1 MTKILANL
9 NKENILTRLIQFYV
23 FLLPW
28 QAMYIFAEKYWGS
41 NKWQYGTGIIYA
53 TEVLLWLILITFF
66 ITQNKTTSVNFWTTL
81 KGKFL
86 QRDSKLWAT
95 ISIWFFVGWC
105 GLTLLWSADRLVN
118 YYLWFKLLEMTA
130 LLFVI
135 INSKI
140 SQDKIL
146 WPFAISAGIQ
156 GLLAGWQF
164 SSQTINPSTLLG
176 IAQHFAGS
184 YGGIVIET
192 ASGRWLRAYGTFNH
206 PNILGGF
213 CSLGLLATLILM
225 RKQKNLFWLG
235 CLTLLSSFGLFLSFS
250 RSAWLATTCAVA
262 YLFFGSYNKFLNKK
276 FGLTILPSVAI
287 IILLCFSFYP
297 LLFTRVDYNNRL
309 EKQSVNQRISQAE
322 QAIDL
327 ISANPVLGTGFNNYT
342 LRLKQLFPQAPA
354 FDLQPVHNIYLL
366 LAGETGLVGL
376 ILFLLAIFAIL
387 WLAIKRGG
395 WINLSLPLTLL
406 IIGLFDHYLLTQYI
420 GLAMLWLSLT
430 FALTIAKI
438 DKNSEL

>member
-1 MTKILANL
+1 
-9 NKENILTRLIQFYV
+9 
-23 FLLPW
+23 
-28 QAMYIFAEKYWGS
+28 
-41 NKWQYGTGIIYA
+41 
-53 TEVLLWLILITFF
+53 
-66 ITQNKTTSVNFWTTL
+66 
-81 KGKFL
+81 
-86 QRDSKLWAT
+86 
-95 ISIWFFVGWC
+95 
-105 GLTLLWSADRLVN
+105 
-118 YYLWFKLLEMTA
+118 
-130 LLFVI
+130 
-135 INSKI
+135 
-140 SQDKIL
+140 
-146 WPFAISAGIQ
+146 
-156 GLLAGWQF
+156 
-164 SSQTINPSTLLG
+164 
-176 IAQHFAGS
+176 
-184 YGGIVIET
+184 
-192 ASGRWLRAYGTFNH
+192 
-206 PNILGGF
+206 
-213 CSLGLLATLILM
+213 
-225 RKQKNLFWLG
+225 
-235 CLTLLSSFGLFLSFS
+235 
-250 RSAWLATTCAVA
+250 
-262 YLFFGSYNKFLNKK
+262 
-276 FGLTILPSVAI
+276 
-287 IILLCFSFYP
+287 
-297 LLFTRVDYNNRL
+297 L